1 MARVP
6 AKEHGWELPGNERR
20 DNGYSREGCQA
31 GAETVMGSARTLPYC
46 DRRKTRAAS
55 QNRRRRAILYVPRTV
70 ARLAQASPPRTFRNR
85 QRGTGVIVL
94 GPLIH
99 VTIIA
104 IDFYI
109 WLIIASAIMSLLIG
123 FRVINTSN
131 QVVYMIWEFLTR
143 ITEPALR
150 PIRRMLPS
158 FGGFDVSPVILILVL
173 YFCQMVLGN
182 ILFSLGGATL

>member
-6 AKEHGWELPGNERR
+6 AKGHGWELPGDGRR

-31 GAETVMGSARTLPYC
+31 GAAAYVMGSARPLRGRDGRGCTGPLA
-46 DRRKTRAAS
+46 RW
-55 QNRRRRAILYVPRTV
+55 AILYVPRTV